1 MAVAFGFSSYAGTSI
16 FVANSPE
23 INRHYLTDLRD
34 KFNKNLNNVYMAFSF
49 MKRKDVAF
57 AFPTWV
63 PRTNN
68 MNGVAKINPVKPTFI
83 PYVTKASGKP
93 SLANVDPATIPANLF
108 ESVAKGVSA
117 YESGNE
123 TIFKVDKGT
132 KYTVRKLQLSNG
144 KTIDVIDFDG
154 P

>member
-68 MNGVAKINPVKPTFI
+68 MNINPTLI
-83 PYVTKASGKP
+83 PYITKASGKP

-108 ESVAKGVSA
+108 KSVAKGVSA